1 MSNTDFVDFYSLL
14 EVPVESDEKVINKA
28 YRNKARI
35 YHPDKNKGDEKAS
48 SVYFI
53 SIIE

>member
-1 MSNTDFVDFYSLL
+1 MSNSDFIDFYSLL
-14 EVPVESDEKVINKA
+14 EVPVESDEKAINKA

-48 SVYFI
+48 NDCFI